1 MEILQLG
8 EVQVSRVAEVENG
21 PFTAATELIPDS
33 DPATWQDNEAWLSP
47 DHWDPES
54 NQAQGCLQTFVLRSA
69 GRTILV
75 DTGVGNGKQRPHFPV
90 FNELE
95 TAFLSRLAEADVRPE
110 EVDLVVCTHLHIDHV
125 GWNTVPRGQE
135 WVPTFPNAEYLFNS
149 ADFEFWNPA
158 NGHPRRGELMNMN
171 VFEDSVAP
179 VHQAGQATLWADEH
193 TIDENLTLRAAPGHT
208 PGLGVLELHSGDDRA
223 VFVGDLL
230 HSAIQFV
237 QPDWNSCFCE
247 DPARA
252 RASRH
257 RVLSWAAERNVL
269 VVPAHLGGAH
279 AAEIEPKGD
288 GFAIKTWAQFS

>member
-8 EVQVSRVAEVENG
+8 EVEIIRVAEVENG
-21 PFTAATELIPDS
+21 PFTAGTELIPDS
-33 DPATWQDNEAWLSP
+33 DLATWQDNRDWLAP

-54 NQAQGCLQTFVLRSA
+54 NQAQACLQTFVLRSA

-75 DTGVGNGKQRPHFPV
+75 DTGAGNGKQRPHFPV
-90 FNELE
+90 FNELA
-95 TAFLSRLAEADVRPE
+95 TTFLDQLAEAGVRPE
-110 EVDLVVCTHLHIDHV
+110 DVDVVVCTHLHIDHV
-125 GWNTVPRGQE
+125 GWNTVRQGPD
-135 WVPTFPNAEYLFNS
+135 WVPTFPNADYLFNS

-158 NGHPRRGELMNMN
+158 NSFERRGELMNKN

-179 VHQAGQATLWADEH
+179 VHHAGQAVLWQDEH

-208 PGLGVLELHSGDDRA
+208 PGLGVLELRSGDDRA

-230 HSAIQFV
+230 HSAV
-237 QPDWNSCFCE
+237 QILRPDWNSCFCE
-247 DPARA
+247 DPAQA

-257 RVLSWAAERNVL
+257 RVLSWAAEHNAL

-279 AAEIEPKGD
+279 AAEITPDGD
-288 GFAIKTWAQFS
+288 GFAIKGWAQFH